1 VDARIICATNAD
13 LTKEMAEGRFRE
25 DLYYRIGVVMIAMP
39 PLRDREKDIKMLAEA
54 FLRNLAAEHKKTLT
68 FSKKALEAMETYTW
82 PGNVRELE
90 NKLKRAVIMATEK
103 QITQQDLS
111 LAGPY
116 AEYQAMGLNKARE
129 AMERDLIERA
139 IARNRGNLTKCA
151 DELQIARSSLYELID
166 KLGIARK

>member
-1 VDARIICATNAD
+1 
-13 LTKEMAEGRFRE
+13 
-25 DLYYRIGVVMIAMP
+25 
-39 PLRDREKDIKMLAEA
+39 MLAEA

-116 AEYQAMGLNKARE
+116 AGISGHGTQTRRGKRWNAI
-129 AMERDLIERA
+129 LIERA